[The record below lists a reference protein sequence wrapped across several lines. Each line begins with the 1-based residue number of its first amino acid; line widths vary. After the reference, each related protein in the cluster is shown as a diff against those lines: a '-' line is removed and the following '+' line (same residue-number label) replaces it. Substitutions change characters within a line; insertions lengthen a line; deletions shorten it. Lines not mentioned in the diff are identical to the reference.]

1 MRYHLTTAIEGEGLD
16 LSFVTTVTR
25 LFMPGERPAEEAPA
39 CFRPGHEVASAK
51 RGQGSEVDPLDALL
65 ADGSV
70 RLGPDVFLTEAEAK
84 ELERG
89 KVPQRLRQA
98 G

>member
-25 LFMPGERPAEEAPA
+25 LFMPGERPAEESPA
-39 CFRPGHEVASAK
+39 CFRPGHAATSAG
-51 RGQGSEVDPLDALL
+51 RGESSEVDPLDALL

-89 KVPQRLRQA
+89 KVPQRVRQA